1 MGEKRQSLPDVETIE
16 IDEADLMP
24 ATREPLVIEIDA
36 ADLRTPDQPA
46 EPSPF
51 GWTKKASTAGKA
63 AVDIIL
69 LIDTSGSMGATDYQ
83 PNRLEAARE
92 AARLFARRKVLQG
105 YRDHVGIIG
114 FGGGPT
120 TVCPLTENLDAVTAA
135 IDKLQITHTGTMI
148 GAALTA
154 AYAELKKH
162 NSPRQGIELLSDGG
176 DEYDTSKP
184 ETVAGQHKH
193 IKLFTIGMGTTGG
206 GMAKLPHGKQMV
218 HLNEKLL
225 KQLAELSGGQYLYA
239 PNVDELRKVYQA
251 LADY

>member
-1 MGEKRQSLPDVETIE
+1 MDEEKQSRPDVETIE
-16 IDEADLMP
+16 INEMDLMP
-24 ATREPLVIEIDA
+24 ATREPLLIEIDV
-36 ADLRTPDQPA
+36 ADLKTPSETTA
-46 EPSPF
+46 SSPF
-51 GWTKKASTAGKA
+51 GWTQQAPTAGKA
-63 AVDIIL
+63 TVDIIL
-69 LIDTSGSMGATDYQ
+69 LIDTSGSMGATDYH

-92 AARLFARRKVLQG
+92 AARLFSRRKVLQG
-105 YRDHVGIIG
+105 YRDRVGIIG

-120 TVCPLTENLDAVTAA
+120 TVCPLTEDMDAVTAA

-148 GAALTA
+148 GTALTA

-162 NSPRQGIELLSDGG
+162 NSPRQGIVLLSDGG

-225 KQLAELSGGQYLYA
+225 KQLAKLSGGQYLYA